1 MKRAAYCFWMLAS
14 LASAET
20 LIAVH
25 AAQAESAGVG
35 QAAPVASPAKEQ
47 GRPEAILYP
56 ASRRLRNP
64 DNGHEYQRIDMPLPW
79 RTAKRV
85 CEEVGGHLATV
96 TSAAENGFICRTF
109 ATTHVCWLGATDE
122 VEEGKWRWVTGEPF
136 SYTKWFAG
144 EPSNSGGLE
153 HYLAMGSTESI
164 FVKGQWSFYRFGENW
179 NDHAESGTYRGVAM
193 AYAVCEWESA
203 PPSEVDRLRAMPDGG
218 VEELRRF
225 LDDLRAV
232 RPDTSPQ
239 SNRFSWPAPQGMQE
253 AAEKILNQ
261 ATDPLSPAAQLA
273 FRVLLEDKIGTLDRS
288 PLPRQR
294 ETVEYVR
301 TFLRAKLEPKSLEL
315 QDVQLAWWAARAL
328 ENAGQLGLAREAHES
343 FAALAAQGDP
353 AVFAEAVKAMQA
365 AALRLANT
373 GPPETP

>member
-1 MKRAAYCFWMLAS
+1 MRRPAYCIWMLAS
-14 LASAET
+14 LAPAGT

-25 AAQAESAGVG
+25 AAQAESASVD
-35 QAAPVASPAKEQ
+35 QAAPVASSAKEQ

-64 DNGHEYQRIDMPLPW
+64 DSGHEYQRIDMPLSW
-79 RTAKRV
+79 GTAKRV

-96 TSAAENGFICRTF
+96 TSAAENGFICRNF

-144 EPSNSGGLE
+144 EPSNSGGVE
-153 HYLAMGSTESI
+153 HYLAMGSTESL
-164 FVKGQWSFYRFGENW
+164 FVKGQSFYYRFGENW
-179 NDHAESGTYRGVAM
+179 NDHADAGTYRTVAI
-193 AYAVCEWESA
+193 AYPVCEWDSA
-203 PPSEVDRLRAMPDGG
+203 PPAEAKRLRAMPDGG
-218 VEELRRF
+218 VEELHRF

-232 RPDTSPQ
+232 RPDISPQ
-239 SNRFSWPAPQGMQE
+239 SNQFSWPAPQGMKE
-253 AAEKILNQ
+253 AAEKILKE

-273 FRVLLEDKIGTLDRS
+273 FRVLLEGRIGTLDRS

-301 TFLRAKLEPKSLEL
+301 AFLSAKLEAKSLEL

-328 ENAGQLGLAREAHES
+328 ENAAQLGLAREAHES
-343 FAALAAQGDP
+343 FAKLAAQGDP
-353 AVFAEAVKAMQA
+353 AAFAEAVVAMQTA
-365 AALRLANT
+365 ARRLAGT
-373 GPPETP
+373 SPSEKP